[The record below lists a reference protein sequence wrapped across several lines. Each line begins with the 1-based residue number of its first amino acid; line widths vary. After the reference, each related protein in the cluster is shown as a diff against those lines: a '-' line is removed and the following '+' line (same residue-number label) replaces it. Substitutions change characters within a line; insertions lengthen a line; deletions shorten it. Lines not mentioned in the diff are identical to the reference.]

1 MTRTVL
7 QLVGPSSGGI
17 RRHVAA
23 LTDDLRASGWRVVV
37 AAPPGVLDDA
47 ERIDVPSGLSA
58 SALRRARRQLRDLI
72 ETLQPDVVHAHGLK
86 SGWVAVGVAAD
97 TTVLTVHNVVLGGG
111 PRSRVLRPLERSVV
125 RQSAQVIA
133 TSNEI
138 EHRFTDVASTITV
151 IEPVHEVS
159 APTRSRSDVRT
170 DLGARGPL
178 VVSVARLHA
187 QKSLDVLVR
196 ACVLLS
202 QRCPEIRVVIA
213 GEGPERSRLET
224 LIHELHLG
232 GVVSLLGARD
242 DAMDLMAAADVV
254 AFTSSWESGPL
265 TLLEAGSVS
274 AAVVSTPVGFVPDVV
289 ESGRSGILVPV
300 GDIDATAAAIMECVD
315 DPTAARA
322 MGEALYRAVVPRLD
336 RRGPLAAVETVYAR
350 IVGGAS

>member
-23 LTDDLRASGWRVVV
+23 LTDDLRSSGWSVVV

-47 ERIDVPSGLSA
+47 ERIDVPTGLSA
-58 SALRRARRQLRDLI
+58 SALRQARRQLRDLL
-72 ETLQPDVVHAHGLK
+72 EVVRPDVVHAHGLK
-86 SGWVAVGVAAD
+86 AGWVAVGVAPD
-97 TTVLTVHNVVLGGG
+97 ITVLTVHNVVLGGG
-111 PRSRVLRPLERSVV
+111 PRSRVLRPLERRVV

-138 EHRFTDVASTITV
+138 ARRFADVTSSITV
-151 IEPVHEVS
+151 VEPVHEVS
-159 APTRSRSDVRT
+159 PPTRSRSEVRT
-170 DLGARGPL
+170 ELGVSGPL

-196 ACVLLS
+196 AAALVA
-202 QRCPEIRVVIA
+202 QHHPGVRVAIA
-213 GEGPERSRLET
+213 GEGPERSRLEA
-224 LIHELHLG
+224 LIEDLRLA

-242 DAMDLMAAADVV
+242 DVIDLMAAADVV

-274 AAVVSTPVGFVPDVV
+274 AAVVSTPVGFVPDIVDP
-289 ESGRSGILVPV
+289 GRSGIVVPV

-315 DPTAARA
+315 DPTAAGA
-322 MGEALYRAVVPRLD
+322 MGEALHRAVVPRLD
-336 RRGPLAAVETVYAR
+336 RSGPLAAVEAVYAH
-350 IVGGAS
+350 IVGGGS

>member
-23 LTDDLRASGWRVVV
+23 LTDDLRSNGWSVVV
-37 AAPPGVLDDA
+37 AAPPGVLDAA
-47 ERIDVPSGLSA
+47 ERIDVPTGLSA
-58 SALRRARRQLRDLI
+58 SALRQARRQLHALI
-72 ETLQPDVVHAHGLK
+72 EVVRPDVVHAHGLK
-86 SGWVAVGVAAD
+86 AGWVAVGVAPEI
-97 TTVLTVHNVVLGGG
+97 TVLTVHNVVLGGG
-111 PRSRVLRPLERSVV
+111 PRSRVLRPLERRVV

-138 EHRFTDVASTITV
+138 ARRFADVTSSITV
-151 IEPVHEVS
+151 VEPVHEV
-159 APTRSRSDVRT
+159 AVPRRSRADVRSE
-170 DLGARGPL
+170 LGAHGPL

-196 ACVLLS
+196 AGALVA
-202 QRCPEIRVVIA
+202 QRHPDVRVVIA
-213 GEGPERSRLET
+213 GDGPERSRLAA
-224 LIHELHLG
+224 LIEERQLA

-242 DAMDLMAAADVV
+242 DAVDLMAAADVV

-289 ESGRSGILVPV
+289 VPGRSGILVPV
-300 GDIDATAAAIMECVD
+300 GDVEATAAAIMECVD

-322 MGEALYRAVVPRLD
+322 MGEALLHAVRPRLD
-336 RRGPLAAVETVYAR
+336 RTGPLAAVETVYAHV
-350 IVGGAS
+350 VGGVS